1 MILDERGAA
10 KALKEAWK
18 EGYIISPGREMMNIY
33 TAKWAV
39 VAPVRMLPLQV
50 SQALVEHVGH
60 IPVDPEKVKKGEVN
74 QTVMNDDVDWRAEQI
89 ERIRQR
95 STLMRKLPVIY
106 KGKWQLYY
114 TEKTEKMQVFAFD
127 QELLGIISEES
138 YCDTYVTLDGL
149 GLWSENTQMVTIAPA
164 KFSLADQKAINRI
177 AAIFAEEKVSQEE
190 VENVCLFDDLED
202 DDE

>member
-60 IPVDPEKVKKGEVN
+60 IPVDPEKVKKGEVKVAHRVQSLQPFRILQARILEWVAFPFSRGSSQPRN
-74 QTVMNDDVDWRAEQI
+74 QTGVSCIA
-89 ERIRQR
+89 
-95 STLMRKLPVIY
+95 
-106 KGKWQLYY
+106 G
-114 TEKTEKMQVFAFD
+114 VFF
-127 QELLGIISEES
+127 
-138 YCDTYVTLDGL
+138 T
-149 GLWSENTQMVTIAPA
+149 N
-164 KFSLADQKAINRI
+164 
-177 AAIFAEEKVSQEE
+177 
-190 VENVCLFDDLED
+190 
-202 DDE
+202 